1 MVNSGSDSPAGGV
14 IMGAAASLI
23 SSVRAPQWA
32 TSMLPTQQI
41 EEGDK
46 YCIAAQDLMCQYLD
60 KFSSDTTASIKQQ
73 MHTYVF
79 V

>member
-1 MVNSGSDSPAGGV
+1 MVNSGSEPVGSV
-14 IMGAAASLI
+14 MTGAAATLI